1 MVEDLIPNSSKKM
14 QDKLSLWNESRAIIG
29 SILLI
34 TILVACQPAQLVE
47 DAPTPIPTL
56 IPATMPPSGIEPT
69 SSALLIESYPAGLP
83 SANNGNALYDDLCA
97 DCHGLDGKAIA
108 PEYPNLAGQYPSYME
123 KALRDYRDGR
133 RTNAIMAPM
142 VAGLSDQDIADL
154 AAWYGK
160 QEGLEDIS
168 IK

>member
-1 MVEDLIPNSSKKM
+1 MKTVMLKVV
-14 QDKLSLWNESRAIIG
+14 SLA
-29 SILLI
+29 L
-34 TILVACQPAQLVE
+34 LVAAFPLTAAAKGDPVAGKAKTTTCQA
-47 DAPTPIPTL
+47 
-56 IPATMPPSGIEPT
+56 
-69 SSALLIESYPAGLP
+69 
-83 SANNGNALYDDLCA
+83 
-97 DCHGLDGKAIA
+97 CHGLDGKSIA

-133 RTNAIMAPM
+133 RTNPLMAPM
-142 VAGLSDQDIADL
+142 AAGLSDQDIADL